1 MNYEEELRNSSGTA
15 STLAD
20 EIQPFRKSFLLTTAK
35 IDSVLITLGERIDA
49 YTYEVIV
56 E

>member
-1 MNYEEELRNSSGTA
+1 MNYEEELRNSNGTA

-35 IDSVLITLGERIDA
+35 IDSVLITVGKWISE
-49 YTYEVIV
+49 
-56 E
+56 